1 MSAHDRLAKRYA
13 QALDRL
19 ENVPADDDG
28 ILNDIGMADLS
39 SLYARLHLD
48 DVVQE
53 ARSNGRTWDQI
64 AMVLGTTKQAA
75 RERFGQGVVSDEVPD
90 EKPGETRAE

>member
-1 MSAHDRLAKRYA
+1 MTSHDRLAKKYA

-28 ILNDIGMADLS
+28 TLNDIGLADVS
-39 SLYARLHLD
+39 ALYARLHLD

-64 AMVLGTTKQAA
+64 AGVLGTSKQAA
-75 RERFGQGVVSDEVPD
+75 REKFGS
-90 EKPGETRAE
+90 